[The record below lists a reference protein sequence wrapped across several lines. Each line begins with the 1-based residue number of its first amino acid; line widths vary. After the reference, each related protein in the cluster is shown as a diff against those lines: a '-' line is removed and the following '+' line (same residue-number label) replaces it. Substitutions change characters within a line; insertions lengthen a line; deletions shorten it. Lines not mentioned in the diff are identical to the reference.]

1 MAARPRDNPEDEIW
15 PARLILRSDTG
26 SAYPL
31 LPAATPRIPGMA
43 RGRAGTLPV
52 SHHEGRTL
60 GITTRLPAPPPA
72 PVSAAPMSAA
82 TVSAA
87 TVSAGAE
94 QPPDEIS
101 RGLFGQGRRLWR
113 TRPLAWD
120 LLLAAVLLVLSSVWL
135 AGSPFASDR
144 AAIVQTALIVPLVVR
159 RLFPSTVFLVIS
171 AIAFAQWLLGFP
183 LLGDAALLVALYT
196 VAAHQSRLRAV
207 LAAGLLEAGA
217 IMAAVKWQPAGTLPR
232 SLLFLSALVV
242 AALFAGLT
250 VASGSRYLAWMD
262 ERARRLEVERDQ
274 QAVIAA
280 AAERTRIARELHD
293 IVSHSLS
300 VVITLADAAAV
311 VGRSDPARGVEA
323 MTEASEVGRQA
334 LTDMRAM
341 LGVLRTDEPAVG
353 LSPQPGI
360 GDLAALVE
368 RFRAT
373 GLPVDL
379 TIEGTPFPPGA
390 AAELTAYRIVQEAL
404 TNTLRHAAARH
415 AWVTIAY
422 DEPQLRIRVAD
433 DGTAKPPGGHR
444 GHGIDGMRER
454 AALHGGTLRAGPAP
468 GTPEGWLVEATLGRP
483 E

>member
-1 MAARPRDNPEDEIW
+1 MPQ
-15 PARLILRSDTG
+15 
-26 SAYPL
+26 
-31 LPAATPRIPGMA
+31 MA
-43 RGRAGTLPV
+43 RRRAGTLPV

-60 GITTRLPAPPPA
+60 GTTTRLPAPPLA
-72 PVSAAPMSAA
+72 PVSAATVPAA
-82 TVSAA
+82 VSAD
-87 TVSAGAE
+87 TG

-101 RGLFGQGRRLWR
+101 RGLFGRGRSVMR
-113 TRPLAWD
+113 THPLATD
-120 LLLAAVLLVLSSVWL
+120 TLLAAVLLVLSSVWL
-135 AGSPFASDR
+135 AGSGFAGYR
-144 AAIVQTALIVPLVVR
+144 TAILQTALIVPLIVR
-159 RLFPSTVFLVIS
+159 RLSPSAVFLVTS
-171 AIAFAQWLLGFP
+171 AIAFAQWLIGVP

-196 VAAHQSRLRAV
+196 VAAHESRIRAL

-217 IMAAVKWQPAGTLPR
+217 VMAAVKWQPAGPSNR
-232 SLLFLSALVV
+232 SLLFLSAMVV

-262 ERARRLEVERDQ
+262 ERARRLEIERDQ

-311 VGRSDPARGVEA
+311 VSRADPARGVEA

-341 LGVLRTDEPAVG
+341 LGVLRTDEPAEG
-353 LSPQPGI
+353 LAPQPGL
-360 GDLAALVE
+360 GDLGALVE
-368 RFRAT
+368 RIRAT

-379 TIEGTPFPPGA
+379 AVEGTPFPPGA
-390 AAELTAYRIVQEAL
+390 ATELTAYRIVQEAL

-415 AWVTIAY
+415 ASVTIAY
-422 DEPQLRIRVAD
+422 DEPLVRIRIVD
-433 DGTAKPPGGHR
+433 DGTAKAPARHR

-454 AALHGGTLRAGPAP
+454 AALHGGTLRAGPNPDSA
-468 GTPEGWLVEATLGRP
+468 EGWLVEAVLGRP
-483 E
+483 G